1 MNFIYQARPARVIF
15 GAVSLDHLEREVL
28 ERGTQRALALCT
40 PEQRDLAQRI
50 AERLGA
56 RAAGLYDRATMH
68 VPIEIAR
75 DAQAFAQSCDADC
88 AIAIGGG
95 STIGLGKAIALE
107 SSLPIL
113 AIPTT
118 YAGSE
123 MTPIDGLTE
132 GGRKRTGS
140 DARVLPKTVIYDPAL
155 TVTLPVELSVTS
167 GLNAI
172 AHAAEGLYTNNAN
185 PVMSLVAEEGIRAH
199 APDAMQRIARTI
211 GTNDAA
217 RGLYALALDNGA
229 PVSLKAIGMQ
239 ETNLDRAAEG
249 PWPDSAAD
257 LERRQLL
264 PEPRA
269 HFRAERL
276 QRIERPDHD
285 LEFDDSPVVVEADHV
300 DPLQRLAADARAE
313 LQHHALAVIGDEL
326 AVIGEILEDRDHRAQ
341 RHQQRGRR
349 PVRLERHRRTEH
361 GVRMDDRFQCAKI
374 LAFDHRVPRVER
386 LCDSGLKMQRCVRH
400 RRLLYRR
407 AERKRVGLKSQRVAA
422 SVVPW

>member
-15 GAVSLDHLEREVL
+15 GAGSLDHLEREVL
-28 ERGTQRALALCT
+28 ELGARRALVLCT
-40 PEQRDLAQRI
+40 PEQRDLAQYI
-50 AERLGA
+50 VERLGA

-75 DAQAFAQSCDADC
+75 DARAFARSCGADC

-123 MTPIDGLTE
+123 MTPIYGLTE
-132 GGRKRTGS
+132 GGIKRTGS

-172 AHAAEGLYTNNAN
+172 AHAAEGLYANNAN
-185 PVMSLVAEEGIRAH
+185 PVMSLVAEEGIRALARGLPGVRRDTADLGARGDALYGAWLCGMVLGNVGMALHHKLCHTLGGSFNLPHAATHTVVLPHALVYNAAH
-199 APDAMQRIARTI
+199 APDAMQRIARAI

-239 ETNLDRAAEG
+239 EADLDRAA
-249 PWPDSAAD
+249 DLAAAN
-257 LERRQLL
+257 
-264 PEPRA
+264 PYWNPRP
-269 HFRAERL
+269 
-276 QRIERPDHD
+276 IERDG
-285 LEFDDSPVVVEADHV
+285 LRAL
-300 DPLQRLAADARAE
+300 LQD
-313 LQHHALAVIGDEL
+313 
-326 AVIGEILEDRDHRAQ
+326 
-341 RHQQRGRR
+341 
-349 PVRLERHRRTEH
+349 
-361 GVRMDDRFQCAKI
+361 
-374 LAFDHRVPRVER
+374 AFDGNLPGTTAR
-386 LCDSGLKMQRCVRH
+386 
-400 RRLLYRR
+400 
-407 AERKRVGLKSQRVAA
+407 
-422 SVVPW
+422 

>member
-15 GAVSLDHLEREVL
+15 GAGSLDHLEREVL
-28 ERGTQRALALCT
+28 ELGAQRALVLCT
-40 PEQRDLAQRI
+40 PEQRDLAQSI
-50 AERLGA
+50 VERLGA

-75 DAQAFAQSCDADC
+75 DAQAFARSCGADC

-123 MTPIDGLTE
+123 MTPIYGLTE
-132 GGRKRTGS
+132 DGIKRTGS

-155 TVTLPVELSVTS
+155 TVTLPVELSMTS

-172 AHAAEGLYTNNAN
+172 AHAAEGLYANNAN
-185 PVMSLVAEEGIRAH
+185 PVMSLVAEEGIRALARGLPGVRRNTADLGARGDALYGAWLCGMVLGNVGMALHHKLCHTLGGSFNLPHAPTHTVVLPHALAYNAAH
-199 APDAMQRIARTI
+199 APDAMQRIARAI

-239 ETNLDRAAEG
+239 E
-249 PWPDSAAD
+249 AD
-257 LERRQLL
+257 LERAADLAAAN
-264 PEPRA
+264 PYWNPRP
-269 HFRAERL
+269 
-276 QRIERPDHD
+276 IERDG
-285 LEFDDSPVVVEADHV
+285 LRAL
-300 DPLQRLAADARAE
+300 LQD
-313 LQHHALAVIGDEL
+313 
-326 AVIGEILEDRDHRAQ
+326 
-341 RHQQRGRR
+341 
-349 PVRLERHRRTEH
+349 
-361 GVRMDDRFQCAKI
+361 
-374 LAFDHRVPRVER
+374 AFDGNLPGTTAR
-386 LCDSGLKMQRCVRH
+386 
-400 RRLLYRR
+400 
-407 AERKRVGLKSQRVAA
+407 
-422 SVVPW
+422 

>member
-15 GAVSLDHLEREVL
+15 GAGSLDHLEREVL
-28 ERGTQRALALCT
+28 ELGAQRALVLCT
-40 PEQRDLAQRI
+40 PEQRDLAQHVV
-50 AERLGA
+50 ERLGA

-75 DAQAFAQSCDADC
+75 DAQAFARSRGADC

-95 STIGLGKAIALE
+95 STIGLGKAIARE

-123 MTPIDGLTE
+123 MTPIYGLTE
-132 GGRKRTGS
+132 DGIKRTGS

-172 AHAAEGLYTNNAN
+172 AHAAEGLYANNAN
-185 PVMSLVAEEGIRAH
+185 PVMSLVAEEGIRALARGLPGVRRNTADLGARSDALYGAWLCGMVLGNVGMALHHKLCHTLGGSFNLPHAPTHTVVLPHALAYNAAH
-199 APDAMQRIARTI
+199 APDAMQRIARAI

-239 ETNLDRAAEG
+239 EADLDRAA
-249 PWPDSAAD
+249 DLAAAN
-257 LERRQLL
+257 
-264 PEPRA
+264 PYWNPRP
-269 HFRAERL
+269 
-276 QRIERPDHD
+276 IERDG
-285 LEFDDSPVVVEADHV
+285 LRAL
-300 DPLQRLAADARAE
+300 LQD
-313 LQHHALAVIGDEL
+313 
-326 AVIGEILEDRDHRAQ
+326 
-341 RHQQRGRR
+341 
-349 PVRLERHRRTEH
+349 
-361 GVRMDDRFQCAKI
+361 
-374 LAFDHRVPRVER
+374 AFDGNLPGSTAR
-386 LCDSGLKMQRCVRH
+386 
-400 RRLLYRR
+400 
-407 AERKRVGLKSQRVAA
+407 
-422 SVVPW
+422 

>member
-15 GAVSLDHLEREVL
+15 GAGSLDHLEREVL
-28 ERGTQRALALCT
+28 ELGAQRALVLCT
-40 PEQRDLAQRI
+40 PEQRDLAQYI
-50 AERLGA
+50 VERLGA

-75 DAQAFAQSCDADC
+75 DAQAFARSCGADC

-107 SSLPIL
+107 SSLPVL

-123 MTPIDGLTE
+123 MTPIYGLTE
-132 GGRKRTGS
+132 GGIKRTGS

-172 AHAAEGLYTNNAN
+172 AHAAEGLYANNAN
-185 PVMSLVAEEGIRAH
+185 PVMSLVAEEGIRALARGLPGVRRDTADLGARGDALYGAWLCGMVLGNVGMALHHKLCHTLGGSFNLPHAPTHTVVLPHALAYNAAH
-199 APDAMQRIARTI
+199 APDAMQRIARAI

-239 ETNLDRAAEG
+239 EADLDRAA
-249 PWPDSAAD
+249 DLAAAN
-257 LERRQLL
+257 
-264 PEPRA
+264 PYWNPRP
-269 HFRAERL
+269 
-276 QRIERPDHD
+276 IERDG
-285 LEFDDSPVVVEADHV
+285 LRAL
-300 DPLQRLAADARAE
+300 LQD
-313 LQHHALAVIGDEL
+313 
-326 AVIGEILEDRDHRAQ
+326 
-341 RHQQRGRR
+341 
-349 PVRLERHRRTEH
+349 
-361 GVRMDDRFQCAKI
+361 
-374 LAFDHRVPRVER
+374 AFDGNLPGTTAR
-386 LCDSGLKMQRCVRH
+386 
-400 RRLLYRR
+400 
-407 AERKRVGLKSQRVAA
+407 
-422 SVVPW
+422 

>member
-15 GAVSLDHLEREVL
+15 GAGSLDHLEREVL
-28 ERGTQRALALCT
+28 ELGAQRALVLCT
-40 PEQRDLAQRI
+40 PEQRDLAQSI
-50 AERLGA
+50 VERLGA

-75 DAQAFAQSCDADC
+75 DAQAFARSCGADC

-123 MTPIDGLTE
+123 MTPIYGLTE
-132 GGRKRTGS
+132 GGIKRTGS

-172 AHAAEGLYTNNAN
+172 AHAAEGLYANNAN
-185 PVMSLVAEEGIRAH
+185 PVMSLVAEEGIRALARGLPGVRRDTADLGARGDALYGAWLCGMVLGNVGMALHHKLCHTLGGSFNLPHAPTHTVVLPHALAYNAAH
-199 APDAMQRIARTI
+199 APDAMQRIARAI

-239 ETNLDRAAEG
+239 EADLDRAA
-249 PWPDSAAD
+249 DLAAAN
-257 LERRQLL
+257 
-264 PEPRA
+264 PYWNPRP
-269 HFRAERL
+269 
-276 QRIERPDHD
+276 IERDG
-285 LEFDDSPVVVEADHV
+285 LRAL
-300 DPLQRLAADARAE
+300 LQD
-313 LQHHALAVIGDEL
+313 
-326 AVIGEILEDRDHRAQ
+326 
-341 RHQQRGRR
+341 
-349 PVRLERHRRTEH
+349 
-361 GVRMDDRFQCAKI
+361 
-374 LAFDHRVPRVER
+374 AFDGNLPGTTAR
-386 LCDSGLKMQRCVRH
+386 
-400 RRLLYRR
+400 
-407 AERKRVGLKSQRVAA
+407 
-422 SVVPW
+422 

>member
-15 GAVSLDHLEREVL
+15 GAGSLDHLEREVL
-28 ERGTQRALALCT
+28 ELGAQRALVLCT
-40 PEQRDLAQRI
+40 PEQRDLAQHI
-50 AERLGA
+50 VERLGA

-75 DAQAFAQSCDADC
+75 DAQTFARSCGADC

-123 MTPIDGLTE
+123 MTPIYGLTE
-132 GGRKRTGS
+132 GGIKRTGS

-172 AHAAEGLYTNNAN
+172 AHAAEGLYANNAN
-185 PVMSLVAEEGIRAH
+185 PVMSLVAEEGIRALARGLPGVRRNTADLGARSDALYGAWLCGMVLGNVGMALHHKLCHTLGGSFNLPHAPTHTVVLPHALAYNAAH
-199 APDAMQRIARTI
+199 APDAMQRIARAI

-239 ETNLDRAAEG
+239 EADLDRAA
-249 PWPDSAAD
+249 DLAAAN
-257 LERRQLL
+257 
-264 PEPRA
+264 PYWNPRP
-269 HFRAERL
+269 
-276 QRIERPDHD
+276 IERDG
-285 LEFDDSPVVVEADHV
+285 LRAL
-300 DPLQRLAADARAE
+300 LQD
-313 LQHHALAVIGDEL
+313 
-326 AVIGEILEDRDHRAQ
+326 
-341 RHQQRGRR
+341 
-349 PVRLERHRRTEH
+349 
-361 GVRMDDRFQCAKI
+361 
-374 LAFDHRVPRVER
+374 AFDGNLPGSTAR
-386 LCDSGLKMQRCVRH
+386 
-400 RRLLYRR
+400 
-407 AERKRVGLKSQRVAA
+407 
-422 SVVPW
+422 